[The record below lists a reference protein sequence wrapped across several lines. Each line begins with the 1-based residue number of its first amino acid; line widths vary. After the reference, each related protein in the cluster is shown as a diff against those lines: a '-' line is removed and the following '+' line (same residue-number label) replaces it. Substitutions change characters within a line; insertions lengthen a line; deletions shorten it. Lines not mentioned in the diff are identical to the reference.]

1 MGSMQKKI
9 ERTAPKSKVVEHKHQ
24 GNIEEKL
31 LIKSQ
36 ESELCLGIAEFI
48 KFWQKQTGPKVL
60 PFSPRASWMFHFQIC
75 TPSLSKMVMH
85 TVNTSKSS

>member
-1 MGSMQKKI
+1 MQKKI

-36 ESELCLGIAEFI
+36 ESGLCLGIAEFI

-60 PFSPRASWMFHFQIC
+60 PSHQGRHRCFISRYVHPHHQRW
-75 TPSLSKMVMH
+75 
-85 TVNTSKSS
+85 